1 MTKVLVL
8 SVYANITLYCD
19 FNIICNVC
27 ANYTYVKISCYI
39 TDIKKFTYK
48 ILCIADSKK

>member
-39 TDIKKFTYK
+39 KTDIKKSH
-48 ILCIADSKK
+48 I